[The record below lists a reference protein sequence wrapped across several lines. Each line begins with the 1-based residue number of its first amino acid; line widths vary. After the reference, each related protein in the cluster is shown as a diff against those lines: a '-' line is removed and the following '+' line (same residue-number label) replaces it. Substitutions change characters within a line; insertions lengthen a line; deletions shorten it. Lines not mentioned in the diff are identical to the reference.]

1 MSLDILTTQALDVL
15 NIQAN
20 RVLFEIADNP
30 LFAKWDLLSAITNA
44 TVFAKLVIGALIVLF
59 GTCAVGWAVYKFFGK
74 LGNSQSAAQTSWFT
88 IAVLFIA
95 GGAAVAGGGTFIF
108 DIAQGGKDTIEQL
121 GGGMILP
128 YFLTMWL

>member
-15 NIQAN
+15 NTQAN
-20 RVLFEIADNP
+20 RVLFEITDNP

-44 TVFAKLVIGALIVLF
+44 TVFAKLVIGSLIVLF

-74 LGNSQSAAQTSWFT
+74 LGNSQSSAQTSWFT

-121 GGGMILP
+121 GGGTILP

>member
-1 MSLDILTTQALDVL
+1 MSLDILTTQALNVL
-15 NIQAN
+15 NTQAN
-20 RVLFEIADNP
+20 RVLFGIADDP
-30 LFAKWDLLSAITNA
+30 LFAKWDLISAITNA
-44 TVFAKLVIGALIVLF
+44 TAFAKLVIGALIVLF

-88 IAVLFIA
+88 IVVLFIA
-95 GGAAVAGGGTFIF
+95 GGAAMAGGSTLIF

-128 YFLTMWL
+128 YFLTMWP